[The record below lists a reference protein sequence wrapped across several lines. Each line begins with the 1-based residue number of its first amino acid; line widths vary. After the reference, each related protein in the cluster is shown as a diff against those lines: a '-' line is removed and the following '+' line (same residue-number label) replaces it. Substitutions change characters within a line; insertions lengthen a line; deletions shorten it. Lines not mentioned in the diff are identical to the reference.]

1 MKRRCR
7 KLAIQTRTVNER
19 VMPERLAD
27 GYRSCMDTKTFEMI
41 MIVKE
46 EDVQAAKEQLQA
58 FRHEIKEQIPE
69 AVVSEITTQP
79 APEER
84 PTSSR
89 FSEIHIN

>member
-1 MKRRCR
+1 M
-7 KLAIQTRTVNER
+7 NER
-19 VMPERLAD
+19 VTPERLAD
-27 GYRSCMDTKTFEMI
+27 GYGSCMDTKTFEMT
-41 MIVKE
+41 MTVKE

-58 FRHEIKEQIPE
+58 FRDEIKEQIPE

-89 FSEIHIN
+89 F

>member
-1 MKRRCR
+1 
-7 KLAIQTRTVNER
+7 
-19 VMPERLAD
+19 MPERLAD
-27 GYRSCMDTKTFEMI
+27 GYRSCMDTKTFEMT

-46 EDVQAAKEQLQA
+46 EDMQAAKEQLQA
-58 FRHEIKEQIPE
+58 FRDEIKEQIPE

>member
-1 MKRRCR
+1 
-7 KLAIQTRTVNER
+7 
-19 VMPERLAD
+19 
-27 GYRSCMDTKTFEMI
+27 MI
-41 MIVKE
+41 LKE

-58 FRHEIKEQIPE
+58 FRDEIKERIPE
-69 AVVSEITTQP
+69 AVVSEITTQL